1 MERHFTHELES
12 LKTFLIKMA
21 SMVETNLVSSIQAL
35 MERNELLAA
44 KVIEN
49 DRRIDSLEIEIDNII
64 LDLLAL
70 QHPVAS
76 DLRFIIAAQKINND
90 LERISDHA
98 VNIAQ
103 SVPAFKTPQAAGDMI
118 DIPTMVDL
126 AKAMLRDALDSFI
139 RVDPSLA
146 QSVIKQDDVMDDLNR
161 KMSRKVVEL
170 IKAGTQSIESGLEL
184 NRVSRNLER
193 VADLT
198 TNIAEEVIFL
208 SQARI
213 VKHGAG
219 EKL

>member
-35 MERNELLAA
+35 LEKNEPLAA
-44 KVIEN
+44 TVIEN
-49 DRRIDSLEIEIDNII
+49 DGRIDSLEIEIDNII

-103 SVPAFKTPQAAGDMI
+103 SVPAFKAQQAPGDML
-118 DIPTMVDL
+118 DIPAMVGF

-146 QSVIKQDDVMDDLNR
+146 QSVIKQDDSIDELNR
-161 KMSRKVVEL
+161 RMSRKVVEL
-170 IKAGTQSIESGLEL
+170 IKAGKQSVEWGLEL
-184 NRVSRNLER
+184 SRISRNLER
-193 VADLT
+193 VGDLT

>member
-35 MERNELLAA
+35 MERNEPLAA

-170 IKAGTQSIESGLEL
+170 IKAGTQSVESGLEL

>member
-1 MERHFTHELES
+1 
-12 LKTFLIKMA
+12 
-21 SMVETNLVSSIQAL
+21 
-35 MERNELLAA
+35 
-44 KVIEN
+44 
-49 DRRIDSLEIEIDNII
+49 
-64 LDLLAL
+64 
-70 QHPVAS
+70 
-76 DLRFIIAAQKINND
+76 
-90 LERISDHA
+90 
-98 VNIAQ
+98 
-103 SVPAFKTPQAAGDMI
+103 
-118 DIPTMVDL
+118 
-126 AKAMLRDALDSFI
+126 MLRDALDSFI

-170 IKAGTQSIESGLEL
+170 IKAGTQSVESGLEL

>member
-170 IKAGTQSIESGLEL
+170 IKAGTQSVESGLEL